1 MSILEVTSLREL
13 VARCSNSGRSFGTV
27 LELDYRDGIKFRG
40 VEFKR
45 MAGNRPDFPANEIR
59 FIGVPSIDE
68 VRGGINLLYGIDT
81 LSFFSHDSA
90 LIIGGAFGSNFFAV
104 LEDQS
109 GVSIDSYFE
118 DGAKDFYKKAF
129 LQLVIRGSDKLLL
142 GYPELFRHMNDPEA
156 KELIKYK
163 EEVLDYMT

>member
-1 MSILEVTSLREL
+1 MEAGDMSTLEVASLKEL
-13 VARCSNSGRSFGTV
+13 VALCSSLGRNFDTV
-27 LELDYRDGIKFRG
+27 LELDYRNGIKFRG

-59 FIGVPSIDE
+59 FIGVPYIDNTL
-68 VRGGINLLYGIDT
+68 GGIT
-81 LSFFSHDSA
+81 ALSFFSHDSA

-104 LEDQS
+104 LEDQN
-109 GVSIDSYFE
+109 GASIDSYFE

-129 LQLVIRGSDKLLL
+129 LQLVIGGSDKILL
-142 GYPELFRHMNDPEA
+142 GYPELFRHMNDPES